1 MQCGDGPAALLPA
14 GSFVLR
20 FPLTAFSA
28 ILHVMFVDKVKIRAK
43 AGNGGNGCVAFR
55 REQFEDSGG
64 PSGGNGGAG
73 GDIILI
79 ADKNITDLSD
89 YHFSPRLVADNGG
102 HGQGKDCSGRSG
114 KDKLFKVPIGT
125 QVFRLTR
132 PTRHLGYQ
140 RYRPAAATEEEDFKN
155 PSMLGIPHR
164 PGRAKLALAA
174 AEAAEDSKTTPVEEE
189 SVELPERELVA
200 DLVEDGQKYILVGG
214 GCGGR
219 GNTSFK
225 SSSHQT
231 PREFEYGEPGEELH
245 AELELK
251 TLADIGLV
259 GFPNAGKSTLLSNMT
274 RAHPKIAAYPFT
286 TLTPNV
292 GLIDLPNYTRMTMA
306 DIPGLIDGAHTG
318 RGLGYDFLRHI
329 ERCRL
334 LLILIDMAG
343 VDARK
348 PWDDYRQLL
357 DELELYNKELLQ
369 KPRLVVANKMD
380 LPAAKKN
387 LAAFKRKHRVKVL
400 DVSAGEGTGLK
411 KLLLALRKGLP

>member
-1 MQCGDGPAALLPA
+1 L
-14 GSFVLR
+14 LR
-20 FPLTAFSA
+20 FALILLSQTRFLRYLTG
-28 ILHVMFVDKVKIRAK
+28 MFVDKVRIQAK
-43 AGNGGNGCVAFR
+43 AGNGGNGCVSFR

-64 PSGGNGGAG
+64 PNGGNGGRG
-73 GDIILI
+73 GDIILV

-89 YHFSPRLVADNGG
+89 YHFSPRLVAANGG
-102 HGQGKDCSGRSG
+102 HGEGKDCSGKGG
-114 KDKLFKVPIGT
+114 KKRFFKVPIGT
-125 QVFRLTR
+125 QVFHVSR
-132 PTRHLGYQ
+132 PTRTLGYS
-140 RYRPAAATEEEDFKN
+140 RYRPAAATTEDDFKN

-164 PGRAKLALAA
+164 PGRAKVALAA
-174 AEAAEDSKTTPVEEE
+174 VQAEDDAETLATTPELP
-189 SVELPERELVA
+189 VELPERELVA
-200 DLVEDGQKYILVGG
+200 DLVEDGQQYVLASG

-225 SSSHQT
+225 SSSHQS
-231 PREFEYGEPGEELH
+231 PREFEYGEPGEELQ

-259 GFPNAGKSTLLSNMT
+259 GFPNAGKSTLLSKLT

-348 PWDDYRQLL
+348 PWDDYRKLL
-357 DELELYNKELLQ
+357 DELKLYNKELLQ

-387 LAAFKRKHRVKVL
+387 LAAFKRKHKVRVL
-400 DVSAGEGTGLK
+400 DVSAGEGTGMN
-411 KLLLALRKGLP
+411 KLLLALRKALP

>member
-1 MQCGDGPAALLPA
+1 
-14 GSFVLR
+14 
-20 FPLTAFSA
+20 
-28 ILHVMFVDKVKIRAK
+28 MFVDKVRIRAK
-43 AGNGGNGCVAFR
+43 AGNGGNGCVSFR

-64 PSGGNGGAG
+64 PNGGNGGAG

-114 KDKLFKVPIGT
+114 KKKFFKVPIGT
-125 QVFRLTR
+125 QVFRLSR
-132 PTRHLGYQ
+132 PTRQLGYQ
-140 RYRPAAATEEEDFKN
+140 RYRPAAATVEDDFKN

-164 PGRAKLALAA
+164 PGRAKVVLAA
-174 AEAAEDSKTTPVEEE
+174 AEAGKIDLTPDLP
-189 SVELPERELVA
+189 VELPERELVA
-200 DLVEDGQKYILVGG
+200 DLVEDGQQYILVNG

-251 TLADIGLV
+251 TLADVGLV
-259 GFPNAGKSTLLSNMT
+259 GFPNAGKSTLLSKMT

-286 TLTPNV
+286 TLSPNV
-292 GLIDLPNYTRMTMA
+292 GLVDLPNYTRMTMA

-318 RGLGYDFLRHI
+318 RGLGHDFLRHV

-357 DELELYNKELLQ
+357 AELKLYNKELLQ
-369 KPRLVVANKMD
+369 KPRLVVATKMD

-387 LAAFKRKHRVKVL
+387 LLAFKKKLAPRPVRARTTKTTTKPAASRTPAPVTIL
-400 DVSAGEGTGLK
+400 EISAGEGAGLP
-411 KLLLALRKGLP
+411 KLLTALRQALP

>member
-1 MQCGDGPAALLPA
+1 
-14 GSFVLR
+14 
-20 FPLTAFSA
+20 
-28 ILHVMFVDKVKIRAK
+28 MFVDKVRIRAK

-64 PSGGNGGAG
+64 PSGGSGGAG

-114 KDKLFKVPIGT
+114 KNKFFKVPIGT
-125 QVFRLTR
+125 QVYRLSK
-132 PTRHLGYQ
+132 PTRQLGYQ

-155 PSMLGIPHR
+155 PSMLGIPYR
-164 PGRAKLALAA
+164 TGRAKQALAA
-174 AEAAEDSKTTPVEEE
+174 AEAAADAESIATAPEAPVD
-189 SVELPERELVA
+189 LPERELVA
-200 DLVEDGQKYILVGG
+200 DLVEDGQQYVLASGG
-214 GCGGR
+214 GGGR
-219 GNTSFK
+219 GNTAFK

-245 AELELK
+245 VEMELK

-259 GFPNAGKSTLLSNMT
+259 GFPNAGKSTLLSKLT

-292 GLIDLPNYTRMTMA
+292 GLIELPNYTRMTMA

-329 ERCRL
+329 ERCRV
-334 LLILIDMAG
+334 LLILLDMAG

-348 PWDDYRQLL
+348 PWDDYKQLL
-357 DELELYNKELLQ
+357 DELKLYNKELLQ
-369 KPRLVVANKMD
+369 KPRIVVANKMD
-380 LPAAKKN
+380 LPVAKKN
-387 LAAFKRKHRVKVL
+387 LAAFKRKRKVP
-400 DVSAGEGTGLK
+400 VFNISAGDGTGLP
-411 KLLLALRKGLP
+411 KLLLALRKALP

>member
-1 MQCGDGPAALLPA
+1 
-14 GSFVLR
+14 
-20 FPLTAFSA
+20 
-28 ILHVMFVDKVKIRAK
+28 MFVDKVRIRAK
-43 AGNGGNGCVAFR
+43 AGNGGNGCVSFR

-64 PSGGNGGAG
+64 PNGGNGGAG

-114 KDKLFKVPIGT
+114 KKKFFKVPIGT
-125 QVFRLTR
+125 QVFRLSR
-132 PTRHLGYQ
+132 PTRQLGYQ
-140 RYRPAAATEEEDFKN
+140 RYRPAAATVEDDFKN

-164 PGRAKLALAA
+164 PGRAKVVLAA
-174 AEAAEDSKTTPVEEE
+174 AEAGKIDLTPELP
-189 SVELPERELVA
+189 VELPERELVA
-200 DLVEDGQKYILVGG
+200 DLVEDGQQYILVHG

-251 TLADIGLV
+251 TLADVGLV
-259 GFPNAGKSTLLSNMT
+259 GFPNAGKSTLLSKMT

-286 TLTPNV
+286 TLSPNV
-292 GLIDLPNYTRMTMA
+292 GLVDLPNYTRMTMA

-318 RGLGYDFLRHI
+318 RGLGHDFLRHV

-357 DELELYNKELLQ
+357 AELKLYNKELLQ

-387 LAAFKRKHRVKVL
+387 LLAFKKKLAPRPARTRSTKTGKKPAASRPLAPVTIL
-400 DVSAGEGTGLK
+400 EISAGEGSGLP
-411 KLLLALRKGLP
+411 KLLTALRQALP

>member
-1 MQCGDGPAALLPA
+1 MFGDQG
-14 GSFVLR
+14 R
-20 FPLTAFSA
+20 
-28 ILHVMFVDKVKIRAK
+28 IRAK
-43 AGNGGNGCVAFR
+43 AGNGGNGCVSFR

-64 PSGGNGGAG
+64 PNGGNGGAG
-73 GDIILI
+73 GDIVLI

-102 HGQGKDCSGRSG
+102 HGQGKECSGRGG
-114 KDKLFKVPIGT
+114 KKKFFKVPIGT

-132 PTRHLGYQ
+132 PTRQLGYQ
-140 RYRPAAATEEEDFKN
+140 RYRPAAASEEDDFKN

-164 PGRAKLALAA
+164 PGRAKLVLAA
-174 AEAAEDSKTTPVEEE
+174 AEAGTINLTPEAP
-189 SVELPERELVA
+189 VELPERELVA
-200 DLVEDGQKYILVGG
+200 DLVEDGQQYVLVHG

-245 AELELK
+245 TELELK
-251 TLADIGLV
+251 TLADVGLV
-259 GFPNAGKSTLLSNMT
+259 GFPNAGKSTLLSKMT

-292 GLIDLPNYTRMTMA
+292 GLVDLPNYTRMTMA

-318 RGLGYDFLRHI
+318 RGLGHDFLRHI
-329 ERCRL
+329 ERCRV

-343 VDARK
+343 VDARQ
-348 PWDDYRQLL
+348 PWDDYKKLL
-357 DELELYNKELLQ
+357 AELKLYNKELLQ

-380 LPAAKKN
+380 LPAAQKN
-387 LAAFKRKHRVKVL
+387 LLAFKKKLAPRPVQPRAAKAAKKTPVRRTATPVPIFEI
-400 DVSAGEGTGLK
+400 SAGEGTGLP
-411 KLLLALRKGLP
+411 KLLLALRQALP

>member
-1 MQCGDGPAALLPA
+1 
-14 GSFVLR
+14 
-20 FPLTAFSA
+20 
-28 ILHVMFVDKVKIRAK
+28 MFVDKVRIRAK
-43 AGNGGNGCVAFR
+43 AGNGGNGCVSFR

-64 PSGGNGGAG
+64 PNGGNGGAG

-114 KDKLFKVPIGT
+114 KKKFFKVPIGT
-125 QVFRLTR
+125 QVFRLSR
-132 PTRHLGYQ
+132 PTRQLGYQ
-140 RYRPAAATEEEDFKN
+140 RYRPAAATVEDDFKN

-164 PGRAKLALAA
+164 PGRAKVVLAA
-174 AEAAEDSKTTPVEEE
+174 AEAGKIDLTPELP
-189 SVELPERELVA
+189 VELPERELVA
-200 DLVEDGQKYILVGG
+200 DLVEDGQQYILVNG

-251 TLADIGLV
+251 TLADVGLV
-259 GFPNAGKSTLLSNMT
+259 GFPNAGKSTLLSKMT

-286 TLTPNV
+286 TLSPNV
-292 GLIDLPNYTRMTMA
+292 GLVDLPNYTRMTMA

-318 RGLGYDFLRHI
+318 RGLGHDFLRHV

-357 DELELYNKELLQ
+357 AELKLYNKELLQ

-387 LAAFKRKHRVKVL
+387 LLAFKKKLAPRPVRARTTKTTKKPAASRTPAPVTIL
-400 DVSAGEGTGLK
+400 EISAGEGAGLP
-411 KLLLALRKGLP
+411 KLLTALRQALP

>member
-1 MQCGDGPAALLPA
+1 M
-14 GSFVLR
+14 
-20 FPLTAFSA
+20 
-28 ILHVMFVDKVKIRAK
+28 
-43 AGNGGNGCVAFR
+43 
-55 REQFEDSGG
+55 
-64 PSGGNGGAG
+64 
-73 GDIILI
+73 

-102 HGQGKDCSGRSG
+102 HGQGKDCSGRGG
-114 KDKLFKVPIGT
+114 KKKFFKVPIGT

-132 PTRHLGYQ
+132 PTRQLGYQ
-140 RYRPAAATEEEDFKN
+140 RYRPAAATEEDDFKN

-164 PGRAKLALAA
+164 PGRAKLVLAA
-174 AEAAEDSKTTPVEEE
+174 AEAGTIDLTPEAP
-189 SVELPERELVA
+189 VELPERELVA
-200 DLVEDGQKYILVGG
+200 DLVEDGQQYVLVHG

-259 GFPNAGKSTLLSNMT
+259 GFPNAGKSTLLSKMT

-292 GLIDLPNYTRMTMA
+292 GLVDLPNYTRMTMA

-318 RGLGYDFLRHI
+318 RGLGHDFLRHI
-329 ERCRL
+329 ERCRV

-343 VDARK
+343 VDARQ
-348 PWDDYRQLL
+348 PWDDYKKLL
-357 DELELYNKELLQ
+357 AELKLYNKELLQ

-380 LPAAKKN
+380 LPAAQKN
-387 LAAFKRKHRVKVL
+387 LVTFKKKLAPRSVRPQSAKTPKKTAARRPVSPVPIFEI
-400 DVSAGEGTGLK
+400 SAGEGAGLP
-411 KLLLALRKGLP
+411 KLLDALRQALP

>member
-1 MQCGDGPAALLPA
+1 
-14 GSFVLR
+14 
-20 FPLTAFSA
+20 
-28 ILHVMFVDKVKIRAK
+28 MFVDKVRIRAK

-55 REQFEDSGG
+55 RDQFEDSGG
-64 PSGGNGGAG
+64 PNGGNGGTG
-73 GDIILI
+73 GDIILV

-114 KDKLFKVPIGT
+114 KKKFFKVPIGT

-164 PGRAKLALAA
+164 PGRAKVALAA
-174 AEAAEDSKTTPVEEE
+174 AQVEAETLATTPEEP
-189 SVELPERELVA
+189 VELPERELVA
-200 DLVEDGQKYILVGG
+200 DLIEDGQQYTLVSG

-219 GNTSFK
+219 GNTAFK

-259 GFPNAGKSTLLSNMT
+259 GFPNAGKSTLLSKLT

-357 DELELYNKELLQ
+357 AELKLYNKELLQ

-380 LPAAKKN
+380 LPVAKKN
-387 LAAFKRKHRVKVL
+387 LAAFKRKYKVRVL
-400 DVSAGEGTGLK
+400 YISAGEGTGMN
-411 KLLLALRKGLP
+411 KLLLALRKALP

>member
-1 MQCGDGPAALLPA
+1 
-14 GSFVLR
+14 
-20 FPLTAFSA
+20 
-28 ILHVMFVDKVKIRAK
+28 MFVDKVRIHAK
-43 AGNGGNGCVAFR
+43 AGNGGNGCVSFR

-64 PSGGNGGAG
+64 PNGGNGGKG
-73 GDIILI
+73 GDIILV
-79 ADKNITDLSD
+79 ADKNFSDLSD
-89 YHFSPRLVADNGG
+89 YHFSPRLIADNGG
-102 HGQGKDCSGRSG
+102 HGQGKDCSGRGG
-114 KDKLFKVPIGT
+114 KTKLFKVPVGT
-125 QVFRLTR
+125 QVFRLSR
-132 PTRHLGYQ
+132 PTRKLGFQ
-140 RYRPAAATEEEDFKN
+140 RYRPAAATEEDDFKS

-174 AEAAEDSKTTPVEEE
+174 AEAEPLEPPAEVP
-189 SVELPERELVA
+189 VELPERELVA
-200 DLVEDGQKYILVGG
+200 DLIADGQQYILANG

-219 GNTSFK
+219 GNTVFK
-225 SSSHQT
+225 SSSHQA
-231 PREFEYGEPGEELH
+231 PREFEYGEPGEELEV
-245 AELELK
+245 ELELK

-259 GFPNAGKSTLLSNMT
+259 GFPNAGKSTLLSKLT

-292 GLIDLPNYTRMTMA
+292 GLIDLPDYGRMTMA

-318 RGLGYDFLRHI
+318 RGLGHDFLRHI

-357 DELELYNKELLQ
+357 NELKLYNEELLQ

-387 LAAFKRKHRVKVL
+387 LAAFKKKVQDGPL
-400 DVSAGEGTGLK
+400 ARRSKPVTKRTAGIPIPLKIFAISAGDGTGLN
-411 KLLLALRKGLP
+411 KLLLALRTTLP

>member
-1 MQCGDGPAALLPA
+1 
-14 GSFVLR
+14 
-20 FPLTAFSA
+20 
-28 ILHVMFVDKVKIRAK
+28 MFVDKVRIRAK
-43 AGNGGNGCVAFR
+43 AGNGGNGCVSFR

-64 PSGGNGGAG
+64 PNGGNGGAG

-102 HGQGKDCSGRSG
+102 HGQGKDCSGRGG
-114 KDKLFKVPIGT
+114 KNKFFKVPIGT

-132 PTRHLGYQ
+132 PTRQLGYQ
-140 RYRPAAATEEEDFKN
+140 RYRPAAATEEDDFKN

-164 PGRAKLALAA
+164 PGRAKLVLAA
-174 AEAAEDSKTTPVEEE
+174 AEAGTINLTPEAP
-189 SVELPERELVA
+189 VELPEREIVA
-200 DLVEDGQKYILVGG
+200 DLVEDGQQYVLVHGG
-214 GCGGR
+214 SGGR

-259 GFPNAGKSTLLSNMT
+259 GFPNAGKSTLLSKMT

-292 GLIDLPNYTRMTMA
+292 GLVDLPNYTRMTMA

-318 RGLGYDFLRHI
+318 RGLGHDFLRHI
-329 ERCRL
+329 ERCRV

-343 VDARK
+343 VDARA
-348 PWDDYRQLL
+348 PWDDYKKLL
-357 DELELYNKELLQ
+357 AELKLYNKELLQ

-380 LPAAKKN
+380 LPTAKKN
-387 LAAFKRKHRVKVL
+387 LVTFKKKLVERASRPLKTTKRRTGGTPVPLKIL
-400 DVSAGEGTGLK
+400 EISAGDGMGLP
-411 KLLLALRKGLP
+411 KLLLALRQALP

>member
-1 MQCGDGPAALLPA
+1 
-14 GSFVLR
+14 
-20 FPLTAFSA
+20 
-28 ILHVMFVDKVKIRAK
+28 MFVDKVRIRAK
-43 AGNGGNGCVAFR
+43 AGNGGNGCVSFR

-64 PSGGNGGAG
+64 PNGGNGGAG

-114 KDKLFKVPIGT
+114 KKKFFKVPIGT
-125 QVFRLTR
+125 QVFRLSR
-132 PTRHLGYQ
+132 PTRQLGYQ
-140 RYRPAAATEEEDFKN
+140 RYRPAAATVEDDFKN

-164 PGRAKLALAA
+164 PGRAKVVLAA
-174 AEAAEDSKTTPVEEE
+174 AEAGKIDLTPELP
-189 SVELPERELVA
+189 VELPERELVA
-200 DLVEDGQKYILVGG
+200 DLVEDGQQYILVNG

-251 TLADIGLV
+251 TLADVGLV
-259 GFPNAGKSTLLSNMT
+259 GFPNAGKSTLLSKMT

-286 TLTPNV
+286 TLSPNV
-292 GLIDLPNYTRMTMA
+292 GLVDLPNYTRMTMA

-318 RGLGYDFLRHI
+318 RGLGHDFLRHV

-357 DELELYNKELLQ
+357 AELKLYNKELLQ

-387 LAAFKRKHRVKVL
+387 LLAFKKKLAPRPVRARTTKTTTKPAASRTPAPVTIL
-400 DVSAGEGTGLK
+400 EISAGEGAGLP
-411 KLLLALRKGLP
+411 KLLTALRQALP